1 MKIFTCLVL
10 LFVSVFQIQSQ
21 TMWTIKKDNSQ
32 KWYLQF
38 DDEFNAN
45 ELDQKNWRNGYPW
58 GNVIM
63 NLDLIYL

>member
-1 MKIFTCLVL
+1 
-10 LFVSVFQIQSQ
+10 
-21 TMWTIKKDNSQ
+21 MWTIKKDNSQ

-63 NLDLIYL
+63 NLDLIYYFYFNLVVIFIVNF